1 MDFYD
6 VIQTAGTG
14 RYYKEDPVPD
24 DVLTRILNASRW
36 APQGGNRQPNRY
48 VVVRN
53 AEKKKALRDLYFP
66 LWRDYMEAAGVG
78 AVAIRGNE
86 VPKLLKDADM
96 FADNLHKIPVLIVVC
111 AHMED
116 IHPTDLDLERDP
128 IVYGASVYPAV
139 QNLLLAAR
147 AEGLGGT
154 LTTLLCAVE
163 PQVKEILNIPDEYAT
178 AAHLAL
184 GYLSVPFPKKL
195 TRLPLTEVIFSEEFG
210 TPMYEE

>member
-6 VIQTAGTG
+6 VIATAGTA
-14 RYYKEDPVPD
+14 RFYKEDPVPD
-24 DVLTRILNASRW
+24 DVLTRVLDAARW

-48 VVVRN
+48 VVVRD
-53 AEKKKALRDLYFP
+53 AARKQALRDMYFP
-66 LWRDYMEAAGVG
+66 LWRDYLAAAGVG
-78 AVAIRGNE
+78 AIAIRGNE
-86 VPKLLKDADM
+86 VPKLLKDADY
-96 FADNLHKIPVLIVVC
+96 FAENFHKTPVIIVVC

-116 IHPTDLDLERDP
+116 IHPTDLELERDP

-154 LTTLLCAVE
+154 LTTLLCHEE
-163 PQVKEILNIPDEYAT
+163 PKVKELLNIPEGYAT
-178 AAHLAL
+178 AAHLAI

-195 TRLPLTEVIFSEEFG
+195 TRLPLSDVVFEEEFG
-210 TPMYEE
+210 KPMYE